1 MEQCVEMKELKK
13 TNFDLKES
21 LESRDTQIERLNK
34 AVRTHHDQFHKFNAC
49 FNTPLRLS
57 V

>member
-34 AVRTHHDQFHKFNAC
+34 DVRIHHDQFNAC
-49 FNTPLRLS
+49 LNTPPRPS